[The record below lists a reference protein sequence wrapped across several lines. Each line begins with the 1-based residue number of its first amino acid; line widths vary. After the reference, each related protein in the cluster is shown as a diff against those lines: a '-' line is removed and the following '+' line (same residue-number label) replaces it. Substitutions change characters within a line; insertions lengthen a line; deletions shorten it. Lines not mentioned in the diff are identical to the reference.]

1 MNLRGSGDAVALR
14 IPGFTAQQSA
24 STRLRE
30 AELLNGG
37 LGLDADNATANIF
50 RSDEPNPLQ
59 LAFAFETNK
68 WSGHVVNCEEMY
80 A

>member
-1 MNLRGSGDAVALR
+1 
-14 IPGFTAQQSA
+14 
-24 STRLRE
+24 
-30 AELLNGG
+30 LLNGG

-68 WSGHVVNCEEMY
+68 WSGHVVNSEEMY